1 MPEGAGSGN
10 GAATSTFVPDEGSV
24 EQLISFGFTRPQCV
38 KALKSTGGSLE
49 RAADWLFSHPDDT
62 GKITSLTKFSSL
74 GNVLDADFFY
84 PMGYAL
90 NMLSRTYPQLMNYY

>member
-62 GKITSLTKFSSL
+62 GKITSGTKLSYSQLFYTRWGRLLIRYL
-74 GNVLDADFFY
+74 GVTN
-84 PMGYAL
+84 
-90 NMLSRTYPQLMNYY
+90 NK